1 MWLNCVWCLTLGSVF
16 WIMFWIVYSVQTVV
30 FWCVSPHS
38 PSTKHVFST
47 LLFVVAS
54 MIITYQGTVCGA
66 WFWELCFELC
76 FGFRLQCKQ
85 LCFEFCPPTAPP
97 PKHVFSALLF
107 VMASM
112 IITYQGS
119 AHCDEI
125 LATHPTHFCLP
136 PAEADELTACAFVYL
151 AVW

>member
-1 MWLNCVWCLTLGSVF
+1 
-16 WIMFWIVYSVQTVV
+16 MFWISSSVQTIV
-30 FWCVSPHS
+30 FLILS
-38 PSTKHVFST
+38 
-47 LLFVVAS
+47 
-54 MIITYQGTVCGA
+54 
-66 WFWELCFELC
+66 
-76 FGFRLQCKQ
+76 
-85 LCFEFCPPTAPP
+85 PTAPP

-151 AVW
+151 AVWQELFEHYKNEPQPLFGLTGKAHIMLHACLLSRSGDCKNRQGPHLKT